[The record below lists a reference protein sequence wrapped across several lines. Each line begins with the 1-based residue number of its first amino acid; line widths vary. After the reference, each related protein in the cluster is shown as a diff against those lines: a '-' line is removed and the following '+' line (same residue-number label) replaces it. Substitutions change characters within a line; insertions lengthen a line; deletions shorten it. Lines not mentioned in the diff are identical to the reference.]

1 MLMTKKGPDL
11 YGVHDN
17 DINRVVQDYR
27 AGRIDNETFREKVT
41 AWKQNWHRRIADLV
55 PGHTLEVLVDA
66 NSRMPLFRLNPKP
79 APDPEENLLDER
91 TGLPKAFQPD
101 TTPTTDAIDE
111 KTGLPKHLL
120 PQKPRVKSRGPF
132 R

>member
-27 AGRIDNETFREKVT
+27 SGRIDDETFREKVT

-79 APDPEENLLDER
+79 DVPAADDNKIP
-91 TGLPKAFQPD
+91 Q
-101 TTPTTDAIDE
+101 
-111 KTGLPKHLL
+111 HLQT
-120 PQKPRVKSRGPF
+120 QKVRAKSRGPS